1 MSGVKSLRAMFEQK
15 ADTSPPDRGRSPG
28 LSSSKSSD
36 LFLHHKV
43 AALFIRTTNTTCPPS
58 RARLTRIFPADGTET
73 PPPARPLSKIRTS
86 FVAIEKDGRMGLRR
100 DPSNDSNGSLS
111 QRRLSS
117 HTEGE
122 TSVSGLSDKTI
133 ATEDT
138 SVGYKTNIVGSPIPE
153 SPRRPDV
160 DKPAN
165 GASPRNL
172 GALTD
177 QPSHNPD
184 KHVDIETPTPELLPG
199 DPTHIPSQTTA
210 ANDTAP
216 AKAPKTGAPKG
227 STKPAK
233 KMPAQ
238 LAPPATITRA
248 KTPTRSPIT
257 AKTPTTSAAASKL
270 SAPKPQHDMSKKT
283 PEQTATATPKS
294 GAKPAGSNKKPAPV
308 HVSPSSGTGFVKPKV
323 KSPTKPVKL
332 PASLMAP
339 TAASVSKVRETPRE
353 TLSRASGNQ
362 GRPASRA
369 SAAGATAGAG
379 APPKTLRRQSSVI
392 NRARPSIGPPP
403 KKPLQDHPITKKEK
417 EIDESFLARMMR
429 PTASSSSKLTEKAP
443 VTPPR
448 SRSARPSSGK
458 KSSASRSPKRAL
470 SRPSASRAGSPFAK
484 REAPIKQVAPKAAKV
499 ETAEAAVE
507 LAGQA
512 EAPRTPEAKAP
523 VTPEPIVEEEETAA
537 ASLELEAVIEQHAEE
552 LEPNA
557 LLAQQAAELSLQ
569 EGEAEEHELKT
580 PDEFE
585 ELLAD
590 EKEDKAEAAAAPTGT
605 TTEVKTETA

>member
-1 MSGVKSLRAMFEQK
+1 MSAVKNLRAMFEQK

-28 LSSSKSSD
+28 LSS
-36 LFLHHKV
+36 
-43 AALFIRTTNTTCPPS
+43 N
-58 RARLTRIFPADGTET
+58 GTET
-73 PPPARPLSKIRTS
+73 PPPPARPLSKIRTS
-86 FVAIEKDGRMGLRR
+86 FVAIEKDGRIGLRR
-100 DPSNDSNGSLS
+100 DPSNESSRSLT
-111 QRRLSS
+111 RRLSG

-122 TSVSGLSDKTI
+122 ASVSGLSDKTV

-138 SVGYKTNIVGSPIPE
+138 SGGYKTNIVGSPIPE
-153 SPRRPDV
+153 SPRRSDT
-160 DKPAN
+160 DKLPN
-165 GASPRNL
+165 GFTPRDL

-177 QPSHNPD
+177 HPSHNPD
-184 KHVDIETPTPELLPG
+184 KHVDVETPTPELLPG
-199 DPTHIPSQTTA
+199 DPTQKSPETTA
-210 ANDTAP
+210 TNGTAP
-216 AKAPKTGAPKG
+216 AKAPKTGATKD
-227 STKPAK
+227 STKTAKKVPAK
-233 KMPAQ
+233 

-257 AKTPTTSAAASKL
+257 AKTPTTGTAGSKL
-270 SAPKPQHDMSKKT
+270 SAPKPQHDTSKKT
-283 PEQTATATPKS
+283 PEKTATATPKS
-294 GAKPAGSNKKPAPV
+294 GAKPAGSNKKPTPIQT
-308 HVSPSSGTGFVKPKV
+308 SPGGTGFVKPKV

-369 SAAGATAGAG
+369 SATGAAG
-379 APPKTLRRQSSVI
+379 PHKTLRRQNSVI

-403 KKPLQDHPITKKEK
+403 KKPLQDHPITKKDK

-458 KSSASRSPKRAL
+458 KASASRSPKRAL
-470 SRPSASRAGSPFAK
+470 SRPAASRTGSPFTTK
-484 REAPIKQVAPKAAKV
+484 EAPIKRAAPETPKA
-499 ETAEAAVE
+499 ET
-507 LAGQA
+507 A
-512 EAPRTPEAKAP
+512 EAPRTPEAKVP
-523 VTPEPIVEEEETAA
+523 VTPEPIIEEAVAETSPAKEAEVEAPVEE
-537 ASLELEAVIEQHAEE
+537 LVVVAEE
-552 LEPNA
+552 RAEDPELDT
-557 LLAQQAAELSLQ
+557 LAQQTVELSLK
-569 EGEAEEHELKT
+569 EEEAEDQELKS

-590 EKEDKAEAAAAPTGT
+590 EKDTAEEKPEAVPASSDA

>member
-1 MSGVKSLRAMFEQK
+1 MSAVKNLRAMFEQK
-15 ADTSPPDRGRSPG
+15 ADASPPDRGRSPG
-28 LSSSKSSD
+28 LSS
-36 LFLHHKV
+36 
-43 AALFIRTTNTTCPPS
+43 N
-58 RARLTRIFPADGTET
+58 GTET

-122 TSVSGLSDKTI
+122 ASVSGLSDKTL

-138 SVGYKTNIVGSPIPE
+138 SVGYKTNVVSSPIPE
-153 SPRRPDV
+153 SPRRPDT
-160 DKPAN
+160 DKPTN

-172 GALTD
+172 GALSD

-184 KHVDIETPTPELLPG
+184 KHVDMDTPTPELLPG
-199 DPTHIPSQTTA
+199 DPTQMPPQTTTA
-210 ANDTAP
+210 SSAAP
-216 AKAPKTGAPKG
+216 AQAPKSEAPKSG
-227 STKPAK
+227 ASKASTKPAK
-233 KMPAQ
+233 KVPAQ

-257 AKTPTTSAAASKL
+257 AKMPTSAAGSKPN
-270 SAPKPQHDMSKKT
+270 APKSQHDISKKA
-283 PEQTATATPKS
+283 PEKAAAGTASTTATPKS
-294 GAKPAGSNKKPAPV
+294 GARPAGPNKKPAAL
-308 HVSPSSGTGFVKPKV
+308 HVSPASGTGFVKPKV

-353 TLSRASGNQ
+353 SHSRASGNQ
-362 GRPASRA
+362 ARPASRA
-369 SAAGATAGAG
+369 STVGAGAG
-379 APPKTLRRQSSVI
+379 APPRTLRRQNSVI
-392 NRARPSIGPPP
+392 NRPRPSIGPPP

-448 SRSARPSSGK
+448 SRSAKPSSAK
-458 KSSASRSPKRAL
+458 KPSASRSPKRAL
-470 SRPSASRAGSPFAK
+470 SRPSASRTGSPFAK
-484 REAPIKQVAPKAAKV
+484 REAPTKQVAAETAKV
-499 ETAEAAVE
+499 ETSGAPAEP
-507 LAGQA
+507 AGQT

-523 VTPEPIVEEEETAA
+523 VTPEPIVEQEEVEAAAPAEETMAA
-537 ASLELEAVIEQHAEE
+537 LPEVEAEE
-552 LEPNA
+552 LEPNV
-557 LLAQQAAELSLQ
+557 LAQQTSELSLQ
-569 EGEAEEHELKT
+569 DGEVEEHELKT

-590 EKEDKAEAAAAPTGT
+590 ETEDKAEAAAAPGDT
-605 TTEVKTETA
+605 TTEVKTEVA

>member
-1 MSGVKSLRAMFEQK
+1 MSAVKNLRAMFEQK

-28 LSSSKSSD
+28 LSS
-36 LFLHHKV
+36 
-43 AALFIRTTNTTCPPS
+43 N
-58 RARLTRIFPADGTET
+58 GTET
-73 PPPARPLSKIRTS
+73 PPPPARPLSKIRTS
-86 FVAIEKDGRMGLRR
+86 FVAIEKDGRIGLRR

-122 TSVSGLSDKTI
+122 ASVSGLSDKTMV
-133 ATEDT
+133 TEDT
-138 SVGYKTNIVGSPIPE
+138 STGYKTNIVGSPIPE
-153 SPRRPDV
+153 SPRRPDT
-160 DKPAN
+160 DKPTN

-172 GALTD
+172 GALSD
-177 QPSHNPD
+177 HPSHNPD
-184 KHVDIETPTPELLPG
+184 KHVDMETPTPELLPG
-199 DPTHIPSQTTA
+199 DPTQMPPKTNA
-210 ANDTAP
+210 ANGAVP
-216 AKAPKTGAPKG
+216 AKVPKTGTPKD
-227 STKPAK
+227 STKTGK
-233 KMPAQ
+233 KVPAQ

-257 AKTPTTSAAASKL
+257 AKTPTTGAAGSKL
-270 SAPKPQHDMSKKT
+270 SAPKPQHDFSKKT
-283 PEQTATATPKS
+283 PEKTATGTATATATPKS
-294 GAKPAGSNKKPAPV
+294 GVKPAGSNKKPAPIQ
-308 HVSPSSGTGFVKPKV
+308 VSPGGSTGFVKPKV

-369 SAAGATAGAG
+369 SAAGAGAVAG
-379 APPKTLRRQSSVI
+379 APPKTLRRQNSVI

-403 KKPLQDHPITKKEK
+403 KKPLQDHPITKKDK

-470 SRPSASRAGSPFAK
+470 SRPSASRTGSPFAK
-484 REAPIKQVAPKAAKV
+484 REAPIKEVAPETTKV
-499 ETAEAAVE
+499 ETAEA
-507 LAGQA
+507 A

-523 VTPEPIVEEEETAA
+523 VTPEPIVEEEAEAAPPTEETAA
-537 ASLELEAVIEQHAEE
+537 ASSELEAVVEQHAEE
-552 LEPNA
+552 PELGA
-557 LLAQQAAELSLQ
+557 LAQQTVELSLQ
-569 EGEAEEHELKT
+569 EREAEEHELKT

-590 EKEDKAEAAAAPTGT
+590 EKEAAEAKAEAAPAPSDTI
-605 TTEVKTETA
+605 TEVKTETA

>member
-1 MSGVKSLRAMFEQK
+1 MSAVKNLRAMFEQK

-28 LSSSKSSD
+28 LSS
-36 LFLHHKV
+36 
-43 AALFIRTTNTTCPPS
+43 N
-58 RARLTRIFPADGTET
+58 GTET
-73 PPPARPLSKIRTS
+73 PPPPARPLSKIRTS

-100 DPSNDSNGSLS
+100 DPSNESSRSLS

-122 TSVSGLSDKTI
+122 ASVSGLSDKTM

-138 SVGYKTNIVGSPIPE
+138 SAGYKTNVVGSPIPE
-153 SPRRPDV
+153 SPRRPDTE
-160 DKPAN
+160 KPTN
-165 GASPRNL
+165 GATPLSL

-177 QPSHNPD
+177 HPSHNPD
-184 KHVDIETPTPELLPG
+184 KHIDVETPTPELLPG
-199 DPTHIPSQTTA
+199 DPTQKSPETTTA
-210 ANDTAP
+210 NGTAHAKASNAGAPEDSTKTAKKVP
-216 AKAPKTGAPKG
+216 AK
-227 STKPAK
+227 
-233 KMPAQ
+233 

-257 AKTPTTSAAASKL
+257 AKTPTMGTAGSKL
-270 SAPKPQHDMSKKT
+270 SAPKPQHDTSKKT
-283 PEQTATATPKS
+283 PEKTASATPKS
-294 GAKPAGSNKKPAPV
+294 GTKPAGANKKPAPV
-308 HVSPSSGTGFVKPKV
+308 QVSPGGTGFVKPKV

-339 TAASVSKVRETPRE
+339 TAASVSKVKETPRE

-369 SAAGATAGAG
+369 SATGAA
-379 APPKTLRRQSSVI
+379 APPKTLKRQNSVI

-403 KKPLQDHPITKKEK
+403 KKPLQDHPITKKDK

-470 SRPSASRAGSPFAK
+470 SRPAASRTGSPFAK
-484 REAPIKQVAPKAAKV
+484 KEAPITQVAPETAKV

-507 LAGQA
+507 LAEKA

-523 VTPEPIVEEEETAA
+523 VTPEPIVEEAVTESSSTKEAEIEALAEETAA
-537 ASLELEAVIEQHAEE
+537 ASPELEAVVEERAEE
-552 LEPNA
+552 PELDI
-557 LLAQQAAELSLQ
+557 LAQQTVELSLKD
-569 EGEAEEHELKT
+569 EEAEDHELKS

-590 EKEDKAEAAAAPTGT
+590 EKDVAEDKAEAA
-605 TTEVKTETA
+605 TEVKTETA

>member
-1 MSGVKSLRAMFEQK
+1 
-15 ADTSPPDRGRSPG
+15 
-28 LSSSKSSD
+28 
-36 LFLHHKV
+36 
-43 AALFIRTTNTTCPPS
+43 
-58 RARLTRIFPADGTET
+58 
-73 PPPARPLSKIRTS
+73 
-86 FVAIEKDGRMGLRR
+86 MGLRR
-100 DPSNDSNGSLS
+100 DPSNESSRSLS

-122 TSVSGLSDKTI
+122 ASVSGLSDKTM

-138 SVGYKTNIVGSPIPE
+138 SAGYKTNVSHPRIPSPSRHREAYQWGYP
-153 SPRRPDV
+153 S
-160 DKPAN
+160 KP
-165 GASPRNL
+165 

-177 QPSHNPD
+177 HPSHNPD
-184 KHVDIETPTPELLPG
+184 KHIDVETPTPELLPG
-199 DPTHIPSQTTA
+199 DPTQKSPETTTA
-210 ANDTAP
+210 NGTAHAKASNAGAPEDSTKTAKKVP
-216 AKAPKTGAPKG
+216 AK
-227 STKPAK
+227 
-233 KMPAQ
+233 

-257 AKTPTTSAAASKL
+257 AKTPTMGTAGSKL
-270 SAPKPQHDMSKKT
+270 SAPKPQHDTSKKT
-283 PEQTATATPKS
+283 PEKTASATPKS
-294 GAKPAGSNKKPAPV
+294 GTKPAGANKKPAPV
-308 HVSPSSGTGFVKPKV
+308 QVSPGGTGFVKPKV

-339 TAASVSKVRETPRE
+339 TAASVSKVKETPRE

-369 SAAGATAGAG
+369 SATGAA
-379 APPKTLRRQSSVI
+379 APPKTLKRQNS
-392 NRARPSIGPPP
+392 AQHWPAP
-403 KKPLQDHPITKKEK
+403 KKPLQDHPITKKDK

-470 SRPSASRAGSPFAK
+470 SRPAASRTGSPFAK
-484 REAPIKQVAPKAAKV
+484 KEAPITQVAPETAKV

-507 LAGQA
+507 LAEKA

-523 VTPEPIVEEEETAA
+523 VTPEPIVEEAVTESSSTKEAEIEALAEETAA
-537 ASLELEAVIEQHAEE
+537 ASPELEAVVEERAEE
-552 LEPNA
+552 PELDI
-557 LLAQQAAELSLQ
+557 LAQQTVELSLKD
-569 EGEAEEHELKT
+569 EEAEDHELKS

-590 EKEDKAEAAAAPTGT
+590 EKDVAEDKAEAA
-605 TTEVKTETA
+605 TEVKTETA

>member
-28 LSSSKSSD
+28 LSS
-36 LFLHHKV
+36 
-43 AALFIRTTNTTCPPS
+43 N
-58 RARLTRIFPADGTET
+58 GTET

-122 TSVSGLSDKTI
+122 ASVSGMSDKTI

-160 DKPAN
+160 DKPTN
-165 GASPRNL
+165 GTSPRNL

-199 DPTHIPSQTTA
+199 DPTQIPSQTTA
-210 ANDTAP
+210 ADDTAP
-216 AKAPKTGAPKG
+216 AKAPKTGASKG

-233 KMPAQ
+233 KVPAQ

-257 AKTPTTSAAASKL
+257 AKTPTTSSAASKL
-270 SAPKPQHDMSKKT
+270 SAPKPQHDISKKT
-283 PEQTATATPKS
+283 PEKTATATP
-294 GAKPAGSNKKPAPV
+294 KPAGSNKKPAPV
-308 HVSPSSGTGFVKPKV
+308 YVSPSSGTGFVKPKV

-332 PASLMAP
+332 PASIMAP

-379 APPKTLRRQSSVI
+379 APPKTLRRQNSVI

-448 SRSARPSSGK
+448 SRSAKPSSGK

-484 REAPIKQVAPKAAKV
+484 REASIKQVAPKAAKV
-499 ETAEAAVE
+499 ETAGAAVE

-557 LLAQQAAELSLQ
+557 LAQQAAELSLQ

-590 EKEDKAEAAAAPTGT
+590 EKEDKAEATAAPTGT